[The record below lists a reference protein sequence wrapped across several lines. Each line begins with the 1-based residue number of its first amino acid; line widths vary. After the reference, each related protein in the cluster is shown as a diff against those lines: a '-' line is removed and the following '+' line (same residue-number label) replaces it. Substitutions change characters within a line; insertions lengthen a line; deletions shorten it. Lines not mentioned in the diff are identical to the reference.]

1 MQAGEK
7 NNNENMYNTINQ
19 STMTK
24 KIKLKPEED
33 LSQAVN
39 RNRTNDY
46 ETLEIAKEM
55 ERQRQ
60 AENGLQTVRI
70 DPQTTI
76 IVEAGVSAETA
87 RELFI
92 SKLNKCREKYY

>member
-1 MQAGEK
+1 MSPK
-7 NNNENMYNTINQ
+7 R
-19 STMTK
+19 
-24 KIKLKPEED
+24 KLNPKED

-60 AENGLQTVRI
+60 AKNGLQTVRI

-92 SKLNKCREKYY
+92 SKLNECRKKYY